1 MTTKEAVSEL
11 RQLVLIYCLQRQP
24 DGSYIALNRRYKPLG
39 FAATER
45 VDYDAYPIRFKF
57 KRALSAAQVMALSY
71 KGDPNPECIYLY
83 NDGCVPTTSS
93 ADWKAYSARLERLAG
108 YKVVH

>member
-1 MTTKEAVSEL
+1 MTTKETVSEL

-45 VDYDAYPIRFKF
+45 VDYDAYPIRFKLTRPWGPP
-57 KRALSAAQVMALSY
+57 RARPLSY

>member
-1 MTTKEAVSEL
+1 MTTKETVSEL

-45 VDYDAYPIRFKF
+45 VDYEASPVRFKF
-57 KRALSAAQVMALSY
+57 KRALSAAQVAALSFA
-71 KGDPNPECIYLY
+71 GESDPQRIYLY
-83 NDGCVPTTSS
+83 NDGCIPTDS
-93 ADWKAYSARLERLAG
+93 AAHWAAYSARLERLAG

>member
-1 MTTKEAVSEL
+1 MATRETTSEL
-11 RQLVLIYCLQRQP
+11 RQLMLVYCLQRQA

-39 FAATER
+39 FATTER
-45 VDYDAYPIRFKF
+45 VDYDAFPIRFKF
-57 KRALSAAQVMALSY
+57 KRALSAAQVMALSC
-71 KGDPNPECIYLY
+71 KGDSNPECIYLY
-83 NDGCVPTTSS
+83 LDGCVPTTSA